1 MMLLSLGPV
10 RWRILGL
17 LFLVTVINFVD
28 RQSLSVVAP
37 LLRDNLRLSN
47 EDYGLIV
54 ASFSFGM
61 LCGEF
66 PMGWLMDRK
75 GARFGLSFAV
85 VWWSIANCLHA
96 FGFAKF
102 HFAALRYWLGT
113 GECGNYSGGMK
124 VISQWFPVKERA
136 FAIGVFNGGS
146 MIGSIVALP
155 LIGWLTLQFG
165 WPFAFLIP
173 GALGF
178 LWVIAWWWGYRDLNA
193 HPAVSAAERNYILE
207 GRDEGEDVQPASSE
221 LLRHRQ
227 TWAILLCRMMVGPV
241 VQFYIFWMPEY
252 LFRARGMSLKSISY
266 SGWLPFLFGDIGS
279 MVGGLAAGYLLA
291 KGMGT
296 AKSRGLTMGLGALC
310 CVASIGVVL
319 APNANLA
326 IVWICF
332 VLFGH
337 TFLSANM
344 FAAISDMFP
353 RGAVGRVTALTGIA
367 QGLTG
372 MAFQYATGAIVDR
385 YSFLPV
391 FALASLMPALGCA
404 VLFLLS
410 GGLKPISATGSVPK
424 PALAQVTGRG

>member
-1 MMLLSLGPV
+1 MPSAWTQV

-37 LLRDNLRLSN
+37 LLRDSLHLTN

-54 ASFSFGM
+54 ACFSFGM
-61 LCGEF
+61 LSGEF

-85 VWWSIANCLHA
+85 IWWSIANCLHA
-96 FGFAKF
+96 LGSARL

-113 GECGNYSGGMK
+113 GECGNYSGGVK
-124 VISQWFPVKERA
+124 VISQWFPAKERA

-146 MIGSIVALP
+146 MIGSIIALP
-155 LIGWLTLQFG
+155 LVGWLTLQFG
-165 WPFAFLIP
+165 WPSAFLIP
-173 GALGF
+173 GSFGF
-178 LWVIAWWWGYRDLNA
+178 LWVIAWWWGYRDPA
-193 HPAVSAAERNYILE
+193 DHPTITETERKYILE
-207 GRDEGEDVQPASSE
+207 GREAVEEQPPPSAE

-227 TWAILLCRMMVGPV
+227 TWAIMICRMLVGPV

-252 LFRARGMSLKSISY
+252 LFRVRGMSLKSISY
-266 SGWLPFLFGDIGS
+266 FGWLPFLFGDIGS
-279 MVGGLAAGYLLA
+279 MVGGAAAGYLLA
-291 KGMGT
+291 RGFSMP
-296 AKSRGLTMGLGALC
+296 KSRGLTMALGSIC
-310 CVASIGVVL
+310 CVGSLAVVL

-326 IVWICF
+326 IASICF

-344 FAAISDMFP
+344 FAVISDLFP

-372 MAFQYATGAIVDR
+372 MMFQYATGAIVDR
-385 YSFLPV
+385 YSFVPV
-391 FALASLMPALGCA
+391 FALAALMPALGCA
-404 VLFLLS
+404 LLFVIS
-410 GGLKPISATGSVPK
+410 RGLQPIAPLPSQA
-424 PALAQVTGRG
+424 RRRE

>member
-1 MMLLSLGPV
+1 MRLTLGPV
-10 RWRILGL
+10 RWRILAL

-37 LLRDNLRLSN
+37 LLRDSLHLTN

-54 ASFSFGM
+54 ACFSFGM
-61 LCGEF
+61 LSGEF
-66 PMGWLMDRK
+66 PMGWLMDRR
-75 GARFGLSFAV
+75 GARFGLAFAV

-96 FGFAKF
+96 FGAARW
-102 HFAALRYWLGT
+102 HFAALRFWLGT
-113 GECGNYSGGMK
+113 GECGNYSGGVK
-124 VISQWFPVKERA
+124 VISQWFPARERA

-155 LIGWLTLQFG
+155 LVGWLTLRFG
-165 WPFAFLIP
+165 WPYAFLIP

-178 LWVIAWWWGYRDLNA
+178 VWVVAWWWGYRDLA
-193 HPAVSAAERNYILE
+193 EHPGVSETERRYILE
-207 GRDEGEDVQPASSE
+207 GREAVEESPPSSSG

-227 TWAILLCRMMVGPV
+227 TWAIMLCRMLVGPV

-252 LFRARGMSLKSISY
+252 LFRVRGMSLKSISY
-266 SGWLPFLFGDIGS
+266 FGWLPFLFGDIGS
-279 MVGGLAAGYLLA
+279 MAGGAVAGYLLA
-291 KGMGT
+291 RGFGT
-296 AKSRGLTMGLGALC
+296 ARSRGITMGFGAVC
-310 CVASIGVVL
+310 CLASIGVVL
-319 APNANLA
+319 APDANLA

-367 QGLTG
+367 QGVTG
-372 MAFQYATGAIVDR
+372 MIFQYATGAIVDR

-391 FALASLMPALGCA
+391 FAMASLMPALGCLI
-404 VLFLLS
+404 LFGLS
-410 GGLKPISATGSVPK
+410 RGLQPMGVETEPE
-424 PALAQVTGRG
+424 